1 MLEELVSTI
10 EFQMS
15 LLLFVALGG
24 YLLATRIHQSAVI
37 GEILVGLIVGP
48 SVLGL
53 ITYTDFVQSL
63 AGLGAI
69 ILLFVIGFEFELRD
83 ITNWR
88 YIVIALCGVII
99 PWVGGYFTAVFF
111 GMDFYSAIFI
121 GTALTATSIAITA
134 NVLREMG
141 KLHQPFAK
149 AIIGAAVIDDILSL
163 IVLSICTDLAATG
176 ELIPLSVGI
185 TVIKAFAF
193 VIIAAV
199 LGVKFIPTLITK
211 MDGTKIARQFPE
223 FVFIFA
229 MMIAF
234 FYAMM
239 AEAVGISAIVGAFLA
254 GICVNRVSLKH
265 SMDIKLG
272 AEYLY
277 IIFAAIFFVS
287 LGIIA
292 DLRYLTPDMILFI
305 VILTIVAVITKVVGC
320 GLPAKLTGMGWKDS
334 AVIGF
339 GMTPRGEVA
348 MIVGLIALNHFQEMA
363 AKAADPLEAEHLL
376 QLGNELFIAI
386 VVISLVTTV
395 IVPLVYKG
403 LFFRGE
409 KPKSVVCEQEPET

>member
-1 MLEELVSTI
+1 MLEELTSTI

-37 GEILVGLIVGP
+37 GEILVGLLVGP

-83 ITNWR
+83 ITNWK
-88 YIVIALCGVII
+88 YFVIALVGVIV
-99 PWVGGYFTAVFF
+99 PWIGGYFTSVFF
-111 GMDFYSAIFI
+111 GMDFVSAIFI

-141 KLHQPFAK
+141 ILHQPFAK

-176 ELIPLSVGI
+176 SIAPVAVGLTI
-185 TVIKAFAF
+185 VKAFGF
-193 VIIAAV
+193 VIIAAGV
-199 LGVKFIPTLITK
+199 GVKLIPWLITK
-211 MDGTKIARQFPE
+211 MDGTKIARKFPE

-254 GICVNRVSLKH
+254 GVCVNRVSLKH
-265 SMDIKLG
+265 SLDIKTG
-272 AEYLY
+272 SEYLY
-277 IIFAAIFFVS
+277 IIFASIFFVS

-292 DLRYLTPDMILFI
+292 DLRYITSDMILFI
-305 VILTIVAVITKVVGC
+305 VILTLVAIVTKVIGC
-320 GLPAKLTGMGWKDS
+320 GLPAKLMGMNWRDS
-334 AVIGF
+334 AAIGF
-339 GMTPRGEVA
+339 GMMPRGEVA
-348 MIVGLIALNHFQEMA
+348 MIVGLIALAHYQEMA
-363 AKAADPLEAEHLL
+363 DAALDPLVAENLL
-376 QLGNELFIAI
+376 TLGNEVFIAI
-386 VVISLVTTV
+386 VVVSLITTIILPMIYTV
-395 IVPLVYKG
+395 LLSK
-403 LFFRGE
+403 E
-409 KPKSVVCEQEPET
+409 KKPKPDVCKQNPET

>member
-1 MLEELVSTI
+1 MLEELTSTI

-37 GEILVGLIVGP
+37 GEILVGLLVGP

-83 ITNWR
+83 ITNWK
-88 YIVIALCGVII
+88 YFVIALVGVIV
-99 PWVGGYFTAVFF
+99 PWIGGYFTSVFF
-111 GMDFYSAIFI
+111 GMDFISAIFI

-141 KLHQPFAK
+141 ILHQPFAK

-176 ELIPLSVGI
+176 SIAPVAVGLTI
-185 TVIKAFAF
+185 VKAFGF
-193 VIIAAV
+193 VIIAAGV
-199 LGVKFIPTLITK
+199 GVKLIPWLITK
-211 MDGTKIARQFPE
+211 MDGTKIARKFPE

-254 GICVNRVSLKH
+254 GVCVNRVSLKH
-265 SMDIKLG
+265 SLDIKTG
-272 AEYLY
+272 SEYLY
-277 IIFAAIFFVS
+277 IIFASIFFVS

-292 DLRYLTPDMILFI
+292 DLRYITPEMILFI
-305 VILTIVAVITKVVGC
+305 VILTLVAIVTKVVGC
-320 GLPAKLTGMGWKDS
+320 GLPAKLMGMGWKDS
-334 AVIGF
+334 AAIGF
-339 GMTPRGEVA
+339 GMMPRGEVA
-348 MIVGLIALNHFQEMA
+348 MIVGLIALAHFQEMA
-363 AKAADPLEAEHLL
+363 AAALDPLEAANLVT
-376 QLGNELFIAI
+376 LGNEVFIAI
-386 VVISLVTTV
+386 VVVSLMTT
-395 IVPLVYKG
+395 IILPMIYTGILSKDKKQ
-403 LFFRGE
+403 
-409 KPKSVVCEQEPET
+409 KPDVCEQNPET